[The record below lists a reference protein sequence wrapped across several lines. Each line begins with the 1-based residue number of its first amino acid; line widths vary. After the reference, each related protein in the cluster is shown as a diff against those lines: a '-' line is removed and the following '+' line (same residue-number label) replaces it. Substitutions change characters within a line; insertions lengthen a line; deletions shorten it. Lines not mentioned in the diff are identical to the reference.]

1 MEQVKVL
8 STWLSPFSL
17 RVLVAL
23 EEIGVKYEY
32 QEEDLSNK
40 SALLLQMNPVHKKI
54 PVLIHNGQ
62 PICESL
68 IILHYIDETWES
80 KQVSPFDSALAHFW
94 ADFAD
99 KKFFDSGFRIVKSK
113 DEAQEQAKREMLENL
128 QFLEGALKEMSAGGS
143 LPFFGG
149 KDFGFLDIA
158 LAPYVSWFHIFET
171 IGNFKIPFETEY
183 PLVDAWGKRCMERES
198 VKKIL
203 PSFDRLLERVFQV
216 RKKFV
221 VD

>member
-8 STWLSPFSL
+8 STWFSPFGRRIL
-17 RVLVAL
+17 IAL

-40 SALLLQMNPVHKKI
+40 SELLLQMNPVHKKI
-54 PVLIHNGQ
+54 PVLVHNNQ

-68 IILHYIDETWES
+68 IILQYIDETWDS
-80 KQVSPFDSALAHFW
+80 GQVSPFDRALARFW

-99 KKFFDSGFRIVKSK
+99 KKFFDSGIRIVKSK

-128 QFLEGALKEMSAGGS
+128 QFLEGALKEMSVTGS

-149 KDFGFLDIA
+149 KDFGFLDIV

-183 PLVDAWGKRCMERES
+183 PLLDAWGKRCMERES

-203 PSFDRLLERVFQV
+203 PSSDRLLERVFQI